1 VSDDEISNAG
11 PLVKLVSGAVSSLAT
26 SWHKSFGQWL
36 IITLIVLH
44 LAAITFYWVRHR
56 RNLVAPMLHGDKPLA
71 AHVPA
76 ADDNQRSRTVA
87 VVLLAICAAG
97 VTWLV
102 SLGG

>member
-1 VSDDEISNAG
+1 MAFSCNVEG

-76 ADDNQRSRTVA
+76 SDDNVRSRIVA
-87 VVLLAICAAG
+87 AILLVVCAAG
-97 VTWLV
+97 VTCLI
-102 SLGG
+102 SLGA